1 MVAITSQSVQ
11 PGQFEMVDASTH
23 LIEQA
28 KRGNLDAFN
37 ELVLAYQDSV
47 YRQAFWIMGEE
58 EAAEDATQEAFIRVY
73 RNLNTYNGGPFRPW
87 TLRIATNYCL
97 DQLRRMKVR
106 KSIPLETLDDYD
118 EEIENPTW
126 LRDPGESVEEILER
140 ADEQARLAQCINRLA
155 PEAKAAIVLV
165 DIQEMNYDEA
175 ATTLGVPLST
185 FKSRLSR
192 ARVQLQKI
200 LKLETQYSRN

>member
-1 MVAITSQSVQ
+1 MVAITSQAVQ
-11 PGQFEMVDASTH
+11 PGPFEKVDASAR

-87 TLRIATNYCL
+87 ILRIATNYCL

-106 KSIPLETLDDYD
+106 KSIPLETMDDYD

-140 ADEQARLAQCINRLA
+140 ADEQARLAQCINRLS
-155 PEAKAAIVLV
+155 PEAKAAIILV
-165 DIQEMNYDEA
+165 DIQEMDYDEA
-175 ATTLGVPLST
+175 ATTMGVPLGT

-200 LKLETQYSRN
+200 LKLETQYDWN